1 MSPQPTSPDDL
12 AKPASSSA
20 GSIGFWSR
28 VAVLVAIGI
37 VVTAL
42 FLRFRHDLSLDA
54 LAARET
60 SLRTLCNENP
70 LVSLAVAFFA
80 YVAVTG
86 LSFPGAAAMTVLY
99 GWLFGFWK
107 ALVVVSFA
115 STTGATI
122 AFLLSRYLF
131 GQAIQAR
138 YGERVAAFNAAI
150 EREGAFYLFTLRLI
164 PQVPFFVINV
174 VMGLTKLRT
183 RTFWW
188 VSQLGMLPGTI
199 VFVLAGSS
207 VKSLRE
213 IQERGLSSILDWKLV
228 TALILLGVVPLAI
241 KKLLAYARPANVAT
255 DAESLASNTVKP
267 PA

>member
-1 MSPQPTSPDDL
+1 MSSQPALPD
-12 AKPASSSA
+12 ASTPDVRSTT
-20 GSIGFWSR
+20 GSRGFWSR
-28 VAVLVAIGI
+28 FGVLVALAI
-37 VVTAL
+37 VVSAL
-42 FLRFRHDLSLDA
+42 LLRFRHDLSLDA

-60 SLRTLCNENP
+60 SLRTLCDEHA
-70 LVSLAVAFFA
+70 VASLAVAFLA
-80 YVAVTG
+80 YVTVTG
-86 LSFPGAAAMTVLY
+86 LSLPGAAAMSVLY

-107 ALVVVSFA
+107 ALIVVSFA

-138 YGERVAAFNAAI
+138 YGVRVAAFNAAI

-174 VMGLTKLRT
+174 VMGLTKLRP

-199 VFVLAGSS
+199 VFVLAGAS

-241 KKLLAYARPANVAT
+241 KKLIACVRPANVAT
-255 DAESLASNTVKP
+255 TAETLASQTANP

>member
-1 MSPQPTSPDDL
+1 MSS
-12 AKPASSSA
+12 KPASRDESPQAVPSSA
-20 GSIGFWSR
+20 GSSGFWSR
-28 VAVLVAIGI
+28 IGVLVALAV

-60 SLRTLCNENP
+60 SLRTLCEEHP
-70 LVSLAVAFFA
+70 VASLAIAFLA
-80 YVAVTG
+80 YVTVTG
-86 LSFPGAAAMTVLY
+86 LSLPGAAAMSVLY

-107 ALVVVSFA
+107 ALIVVSFA

-138 YGERVAAFNAAI
+138 YGGRVAAFNAAI

-164 PQVPFFVINV
+164 PQVPFFVLNV
-174 VMGLTKLRT
+174 VMGLTKLRP

-228 TALILLGVVPLAI
+228 IALILLGVVPLAI
-241 KKLLAYARPANVAT
+241 KKLLAYVRPTATAHVTPQQPEANLPHRA
-255 DAESLASNTVKP
+255 
-267 PA
+267 